1 MENKR
6 YHHGAVRGR
15 ISRLAVAAGLA
26 LGIAAPAMA
35 QAVSDDIVKIG
46 LILDMSGVY
55 ADISGKGSAT
65 AAQMA
70 IDDFGGTVLGKKIE
84 LVVFDHQNKA
94 DNAASKAR
102 QWFDQEKVDA
112 IHDVTGSAAS
122 LAVLQIAKEKNR
134 ITVFNGPATERF
146 TNDQCTPV
154 TVHYAYDSYALAN
167 TVARA
172 LVASGKKDW
181 YFLTVDYSGGYD
193 LEKNAAAAVQRG
205 GGKVVGSVR
214 HPLNSPD
221 FSSFILQ
228 AQASRASVIGL
239 ANAGGDTINAIK
251 AARDFGIGSGDS
263 KQTLAATLLYINDIH
278 ALGLGPTQ
286 GMTLAE
292 GFYWDMNNDTRTWS
306 KRYFEKVKRMPN
318 MSQAGVYS
326 SVTHYLKAIKAAG
339 TDETGAV
346 MAKMR
351 ELPINDFFARNGRIR
366 EDGRMVHDMYL
377 FKVKSPSESKYPWD
391 YYTHV
396 STVPGDEAFRPLAE
410 STCPLVKK
418 H

>member
-1 MENKR
+1 
-6 YHHGAVRGR
+6 
-15 ISRLAVAAGLA
+15 
-26 LGIAAPAMA
+26 
-35 QAVSDDIVKIG
+35 
-46 LILDMSGVY
+46 
-55 ADISGKGSAT
+55 
-65 AAQMA
+65 
-70 IDDFGGTVLGKKIE
+70 
-84 LVVFDHQNKA
+84 
-94 DNAASKAR
+94 
-102 QWFDQEKVDA
+102 
-112 IHDVTGSAAS
+112 
-122 LAVLQIAKEKNR
+122 VLQIAKEKNR

-214 HPLNSPD
+214 HPLNSAD

-228 AQASRASVIGL
+228 AQASHASVIGL

-377 FKVKSPSESKYPWD
+377 FEVKKPSESKSRWD
-391 YYTHV
+391 IYKLLATI
-396 STVPGDEAFRPLAE
+396 PGNEAFQPLEA
-410 STCPLVKK
+410 SRCPLVKK
-418 H
+418 